1 MPKDGKKTAI
11 IVGVGVAA
19 VAGVILLTA
28 GKKPPPPL
36 PGLANLHGRVTDAD
50 TGVPLTGVLIALNG
64 LSAFTDSD
72 GLYEFTDLEPGSY
85 VVEFSKEGYLTEVF

>member
-28 GKKPPPPL
+28 GKKPL
-36 PGLANLHGRVTDAD
+36 PGLANLHGQVIDAD
-50 TGVPLTGVLIALNG
+50 TGTPLAGVLIALNG
-64 LSAFTDSD
+64 YSAFTGPS
-72 GLYEFTDLEPGSY
+72 GRYEFTDLEPGEY
-85 VVEFSKEGYLTEVF
+85 MVEFSKEGYLTEVF